1 MAVIQGREDSEVAI
15 KHRWMSMKLLN
26 QMLGKGDTSD
36 SSIAGVALLAGSEVS
51 KIALYPSI
59 AVQHLHEL

>member
-1 MAVIQGREDSEVAI
+1 MAVMQGREDSEVAL

-36 SSIAGVALLAGSEVS
+36 SSIAGIALLAGAEVS
-51 KIALYPSI
+51 KKSVLPINGSTTPA
-59 AVQHLHEL
+59 